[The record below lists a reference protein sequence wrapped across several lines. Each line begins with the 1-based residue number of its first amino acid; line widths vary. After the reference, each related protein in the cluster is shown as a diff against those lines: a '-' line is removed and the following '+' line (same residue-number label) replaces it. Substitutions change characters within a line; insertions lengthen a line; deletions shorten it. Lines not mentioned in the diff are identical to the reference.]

1 VVVGLVA
8 ALLAAVLFGGL
19 AVVQA
24 AAARRHGLVS
34 PLMGLVAALY
44 LVGWLLH
51 LLAIARLPLYLAQV
65 GIAAALVVTAL
76 VAAFVMGEPLWRRH
90 WLAVVALVAGLS
102 LLAVASGDVGHH
114 GFTARTLAVLALF
127 LVATAVVAVLVGRTT
142 GQYGG
147 VLLGVLAG
155 LAYAGSPIATRA
167 LTTFR
172 VDAVTLGAALCTAL
186 FGLLGFVLY
195 SAALRRTSVTAATAP
210 LTLLQTVIPAAV
222 GLAFFGDGVR
232 AGWWPAATAAFA
244 VSVAGAVVLC
254 GARTQLEVHHAEAGW
269 MER

>member
-24 AAARRHGLVS
+24 AAARRHGLLS
-34 PLMGLVAALY
+34 PLMALVAALY

-51 LLAIARLPLYLAQV
+51 LVAIARLPLYLAQV
-65 GIAAALVVTAL
+65 GVAAALVVTAL
-76 VAAFVMGEPLWRRH
+76 VAAYVMGEPLWRRH
-90 WLAVVALVAGLS
+90 WLAVVGLVGGLS
-102 LLAVASGDVGHH
+102 LLAVAAGDVGPS
-114 GFTARTLAVLALF
+114 GVTAGTLAVLALC
-127 LVATAVVAVLVGRTT
+127 LVATAGMALVVVRST
-142 GQYGG
+142 GQLGG

-155 LAYAGSPIATRA
+155 LADAGSPIATRA

-172 VDAVTLGAALCTAL
+172 VDGLAVAAAVCTGL

-210 LTLLQTVIPAAV
+210 LTLLQTVIPAVV

-232 AGWWPAATAAFA
+232 AGWWPAAAAAFA
-244 VSVAGAVVLC
+244 ASVAAAVVLC
-254 GARTQLEVHHAEAGW
+254 GARTQLEVHHAETGW